1 MEEQIN
7 KALEEARLQNEA
19 KNKLSE
25 DLKEFIDE
33 NYIIEN
39 GTIKEKKN
47 ESGNPS

>member
-7 KALEEARLQNEA
+7 KTLEEAFQQNLS

-25 DLKEFIDE
+25 ELKAFIDE

-39 GTIKEKKN
+39 GTIKEKEN
-47 ESGNPS
+47 ESTNPS